1 MVDPEKDAEKSVDE
15 VFDAEPVELGA
26 DVPETGQADQ
36 SINDLIGEQNREA
49 EEFAKSFLKTVLRLR
64 GVRIEREQFLRSELH
79 KRGIAREVID
89 EAIATSPAAAG
100 IDVVLLDD
108 MANAAIAFETR
119 KSSALSFAAGLP
131 GGFGLL
137 ATGPGDVTQFYVHA
151 FRVMQ
156 KTAYVYGWQSFLED
170 SKEVDDE
177 TLGKLSMFLGVML
190 GVGGASSSLTVFAAS
205 VARPAIQ
212 KQVAGKALTK
222 TTWYPVMKSTLRV
235 IGVKLTKDSLA
246 KTVTKVVP
254 VAGGVISG
262 GMTFVTL
269 RGQSKRLMEHLRELP
284 PPNVDAAEWRA
295 LVTRAGAEEA
305 LRDNSVL
312 SSVGGAVSNATE
324 TASTEARAALD
335 GAGSAVKGAASGAG
349 SAVKGAASGAGSAV
363 KGAASGAGSA
373 VKGAASGAS
382 GRLKSLVR
390 RKNRDLDE
398 AGVDDDDQVD
408 SAT

>member
-137 ATGPGDVTQFYVHA
+137 ATVPGDVTQFYVHA

-190 GVGGASSSLTVFAAS
+190 GVGGASSSLTVFVAS

-295 LVTRAGAEEA
+295 LVTRADAEEA

-324 TASTEARAALD
+324 TASTQARPALD
-335 GAGSAVKGAASGAG
+335 GAG